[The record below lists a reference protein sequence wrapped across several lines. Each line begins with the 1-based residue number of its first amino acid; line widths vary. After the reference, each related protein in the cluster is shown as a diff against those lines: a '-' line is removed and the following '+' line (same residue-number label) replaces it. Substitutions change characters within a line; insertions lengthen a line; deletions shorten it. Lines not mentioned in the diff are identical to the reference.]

1 MKGYIVISYIKDS
14 LCYNFRK
21 ITKEEK
27 KYVNSNSLYKDSLF
41 YSLNYLKK
49 NINKISSIIK
59 NNFNE
64 INYFIVRTTVTF
76 KYVKM
81 LMEKLS
87 CNKLRLLFEY
97 SISIEDYNLLSS
109 IKDLKEIDVYFMP
122 SFIINRFESLN
133 IKVITHYTNKISSKF
148 MLEQDSIDNDTLYY
162 RKKLYI
168 TDDYEELEEDIK
180 EFFKINYYL
189 KSIDLYCFEK
199 SIIEKLVKLI
209 TEDNTK
215 NIIILMHQY
224 SDKGNFIKTNFK
236 YLKDIN
242 KKCKENSLCEF
253 RVVYSEDYLK
263 NNLFKQLSYN
273 NLKLM
278 MIMIIYLCAST
289 FIISSSFNAVNSL
302 NADKLKHEIIE
313 NENNEIKT
321 EPSENNKNELTDN
334 DIVIDKKE
342 EEQVKRSKYD
352 LENIM
357 DNLLKINNETVGYLV
372 VKNTNIS
379 YPVVKHSDNS
389 YYLKRDFYK
398 KKTSMGWVFL
408 DYRNSK
414 DKFDDN
420 NVIYAHSM
428 KNGTMF
434 GTLKKVIESNYRS
447 NSENMIISYD
457 TLFGKYKFKIFS
469 VYKVDYTTDYLKTNF
484 DSEKD
489 FNEFVKLIKSRSVF
503 KSKDKVKYGDKIL
516 TLSTC
521 TGNNNRRLV
530 VHAVLIKE
538 EK

>member
-49 NINKISSIIK
+49 NINKISSTIK

-122 SFIINRFESLN
+122 TFIINRFESLN

-148 MLEQDSIDNDTLYY
+148 MLEQDSIDYDTLYY

-168 TDDYEELEEDIK
+168 TDDYEELEEDIR

-253 RVVYSEDYLK
+253 RVVYSEDYLR

-313 NENNEIKT
+313 NENNETKT
-321 EPSENNKNELTDN
+321 EPSEDNKNELTDN
-334 DIVIDKKE
+334 DIVLDKKE
-342 EEQVKRSKYD
+342 EEKVKKSKYD

-434 GTLKKVIESNYRS
+434 GTLKKVIESSYRS

>member
-49 NINKISSIIK
+49 NINKISSTIK

-122 SFIINRFESLN
+122 TFIINRFESLN

-148 MLEQDSIDNDTLYY
+148 MLEQDSIDYDTLYY

-253 RVVYSEDYLK
+253 RVVYSEDYLR

-334 DIVIDKKE
+334 DIVLDKKE
-342 EEQVKRSKYD
+342 EDKVKRSKYD

>member
-1 MKGYIVISYIKDS
+1 MKGYIVINYIKDS

-49 NINKISSIIK
+49 NINKISSTIK

-122 SFIINRFESLN
+122 TFIINRFESLN

-148 MLEQDSIDNDTLYY
+148 MLEQDSIDYDTLYY

-253 RVVYSEDYLK
+253 RVVYSEDYLR

-313 NENNEIKT
+313 NENNDTKT
-321 EPSENNKNELTDN
+321 GPSEDNKNELTDN
-334 DIVIDKKE
+334 DVVLDKKE
-342 EEQVKRSKYD
+342 EEKVKKSKYD

>member
-49 NINKISSIIK
+49 NINKISSTIK

-122 SFIINRFESLN
+122 TFIINRFESLN

-148 MLEQDSIDNDTLYY
+148 MLEQDSIDYDTLYY

-189 KSIDLYCFEK
+189 KSIDLYCFERT
-199 SIIEKLVKLI
+199 IIEKLVKLI

-215 NIIILMHQY
+215 NIVILMHQY

-253 RVVYSEDYLK
+253 RVVYSEDYLR

-289 FIISSSFNAVNSL
+289 FIISSSFNAVNSI

-321 EPSENNKNELTDN
+321 EPSEDNKNELTDN
-334 DIVIDKKE
+334 DIVLDKKE
-342 EEQVKRSKYD
+342 EEKVKRSKYD

>member
-49 NINKISSIIK
+49 NINKISSTIK

-122 SFIINRFESLN
+122 TFIINRFESLN

-148 MLEQDSIDNDTLYY
+148 MLEQDSIDYDTLYY

-168 TDDYEELEEDIK
+168 TDDYEELEEDIR

-242 KKCKENSLCEF
+242 KKCKEKSLCEF
-253 RVVYSEDYLK
+253 RVVYSEDYLR

-334 DIVIDKKE
+334 DIVLDKKE
-342 EEQVKRSKYD
+342 EEKVKRSKYD

-434 GTLKKVIESNYRS
+434 GTLKKVIESSYRS

>member
-1 MKGYIVISYIKDS
+1 MKGYIVINYIKDS

-215 NIIILMHQY
+215 NIVILMHQY

-253 RVVYSEDYLK
+253 RVVYSEDYLR

-334 DIVIDKKE
+334 DIVLDKKE

-434 GTLKKVIESNYRS
+434 GTLKKVIESSYRS

>member
-49 NINKISSIIK
+49 NINKISSTIK

-122 SFIINRFESLN
+122 TFIINRFESLN

-148 MLEQDSIDNDTLYY
+148 MLEQDSIDYDTLYY

-189 KSIDLYCFEK
+189 KSIDLYCFERT
-199 SIIEKLVKLI
+199 IIEKLVKLI

-215 NIIILMHQY
+215 NIVILMHQY

-253 RVVYSEDYLK
+253 RVVYSEDYLR

-334 DIVIDKKE
+334 DIVLDKKE
-342 EEQVKRSKYD
+342 EEKVKRSKYD

-434 GTLKKVIESNYRS
+434 GTLKKVIESSYRS

>member
-1 MKGYIVISYIKDS
+1 MKGYIVINYIKDY

-49 NINKISSIIK
+49 NINKISSTIK

-122 SFIINRFESLN
+122 TFIINRFESLN

-148 MLEQDSIDNDTLYY
+148 MLEQDSIDYDTLYY

-189 KSIDLYCFEK
+189 KSIDLYCFERT
-199 SIIEKLVKLI
+199 IIEKLVKLI

-253 RVVYSEDYLK
+253 RVVYSEDYLR

-313 NENNEIKT
+313 NENNDTKT
-321 EPSENNKNELTDN
+321 GPSEDNKNELTDN
-334 DIVIDKKE
+334 DVVLDKKE
-342 EEQVKRSKYD
+342 EEKVKKSKYD

-434 GTLKKVIESNYRS
+434 GTLKKVIESSYRS

>member
-49 NINKISSIIK
+49 NINKISSTIK

-122 SFIINRFESLN
+122 TFIINRFESLN

-148 MLEQDSIDNDTLYY
+148 MLEQDSIDYDTLYY

-215 NIIILMHQY
+215 NIVILMHQY

-253 RVVYSEDYLK
+253 RVVYSEDYLR

-334 DIVIDKKE
+334 DIVLDKKE
-342 EEQVKRSKYD
+342 EEKVKKSKYD

-434 GTLKKVIESNYRS
+434 GTLKKVIESSYRS

>member
-1 MKGYIVISYIKDS
+1 MKGYIVINYIKDS

-49 NINKISSIIK
+49 NINKISSTIK

-122 SFIINRFESLN
+122 TFIINRFESLN

-148 MLEQDSIDNDTLYY
+148 MLEQDSIDYDTLYY

-189 KSIDLYCFEK
+189 KSIDLYCFERT
-199 SIIEKLVKLI
+199 IIEKLVKLI

-215 NIIILMHQY
+215 NIVILMHQY

-253 RVVYSEDYLK
+253 RVVYSEDYLR

-302 NADKLKHEIIE
+302 NEDKLKHEIIE

-321 EPSENNKNELTDN
+321 EPSEDNKNELTDN
-334 DIVIDKKE
+334 DIVLDKKE

-434 GTLKKVIESNYRS
+434 GTLKKVIESSYRS

>member
-1 MKGYIVISYIKDS
+1 MKGYIVINYIKDS

-49 NINKISSIIK
+49 NINKISSTIK

-122 SFIINRFESLN
+122 TFIINRFESLN

-148 MLEQDSIDNDTLYY
+148 MLEQDSIDYDTLYY

-168 TDDYEELEEDIK
+168 TDDYEELEEDIR

-253 RVVYSEDYLK
+253 RVVYSEDYLR

-334 DIVIDKKE
+334 DIVLDKKE

-434 GTLKKVIESNYRS
+434 GTLKKVIESSYRS

>member
-1 MKGYIVISYIKDS
+1 
-14 LCYNFRK
+14 
-21 ITKEEK
+21 
-27 KYVNSNSLYKDSLF
+27 
-41 YSLNYLKK
+41 
-49 NINKISSIIK
+49 
-59 NNFNE
+59 
-64 INYFIVRTTVTF
+64 
-76 KYVKM
+76 
-81 LMEKLS
+81 MEKLS

-122 SFIINRFESLN
+122 TFIINRFESLN

-148 MLEQDSIDNDTLYY
+148 MLEQDSIDYDTLYY

-168 TDDYEELEEDIK
+168 TDDYEELEEDIR

-253 RVVYSEDYLK
+253 RVVYSEDYLR

-334 DIVIDKKE
+334 DIVLDKKE
-342 EEQVKRSKYD
+342 EEKVKRSKYD

-434 GTLKKVIESNYRS
+434 GTLKKVIESSYRS

>member
-49 NINKISSIIK
+49 NINKISSTIK

-122 SFIINRFESLN
+122 TFIINRFESLN

-148 MLEQDSIDNDTLYY
+148 MLEQDSIDYDTLYY

-215 NIIILMHQY
+215 NIVILMHQY

-253 RVVYSEDYLK
+253 RVVYSEDYLR

-313 NENNEIKT
+313 NENNDTKT
-321 EPSENNKNELTDN
+321 GPSEDNKNELTDN
-334 DIVIDKKE
+334 DIVLDKKE
-342 EEQVKRSKYD
+342 EEKVKRSKYD

-434 GTLKKVIESNYRS
+434 GTLKKVIESSYRS

>member
-49 NINKISSIIK
+49 NINKISSTIK

-122 SFIINRFESLN
+122 TFIINRFESLN

-148 MLEQDSIDNDTLYY
+148 MLEQDSIDYDTLYY

-253 RVVYSEDYLK
+253 RVVYSEDYLR

-334 DIVIDKKE
+334 DIVLDKKE
-342 EEQVKRSKYD
+342 EDKVKRSKYD

-434 GTLKKVIESNYRS
+434 GTLKKVIESSYRS

>member
-49 NINKISSIIK
+49 NINKISSTIK

-81 LMEKLS
+81 LIEKLS

-122 SFIINRFESLN
+122 TFIINRFESLN

-148 MLEQDSIDNDTLYY
+148 MLEQDSIDYDTLYY

-253 RVVYSEDYLK
+253 RVVYSEDYLR

-334 DIVIDKKE
+334 DIVLDKKE
-342 EEQVKRSKYD
+342 EEKVKRSKYD

-434 GTLKKVIESNYRS
+434 GTLKKVIESSYRS

>member
-49 NINKISSIIK
+49 NINKISSTIK

-148 MLEQDSIDNDTLYY
+148 MLEQDSIDYDTLYY

-253 RVVYSEDYLK
+253 RVVYSEDYLR

-334 DIVIDKKE
+334 DIVLDKKE
-342 EEQVKRSKYD
+342 EEKVKRSKYD

-408 DYRNSK
+408 DYRNGK

-434 GTLKKVIESNYRS
+434 GTLKKVIESSYRS

>member
-1 MKGYIVISYIKDS
+1 MKGYIVINYIKDS

-49 NINKISSIIK
+49 NINKISSTIK

-122 SFIINRFESLN
+122 TFIINRFESLN

-148 MLEQDSIDNDTLYY
+148 MLEQDSIDYDTLYY

-253 RVVYSEDYLK
+253 RVVYSEDYLR

-321 EPSENNKNELTDN
+321 GPSEDNKNELTDN
-334 DIVIDKKE
+334 DVVLDKKE
-342 EEQVKRSKYD
+342 EEKVKKSKYD

>member
-49 NINKISSIIK
+49 NINKISSTIK

-122 SFIINRFESLN
+122 TFIINRFESLN

-148 MLEQDSIDNDTLYY
+148 MLEQDSIDYDTLYY

-253 RVVYSEDYLK
+253 RVVYSEDYLR

-334 DIVIDKKE
+334 DIVLDKKE
-342 EEQVKRSKYD
+342 EEKVKRSKYD

-434 GTLKKVIESNYRS
+434 GTLKKVIESSYRS

>member
-49 NINKISSIIK
+49 NINKISSTIK

-122 SFIINRFESLN
+122 TFIINRFESLN

-148 MLEQDSIDNDTLYY
+148 MLEQDSIDYDTLYY

-215 NIIILMHQY
+215 NIVILMHQY

-253 RVVYSEDYLK
+253 RVVYSEDYLR

-313 NENNEIKT
+313 NENNDTKT
-321 EPSENNKNELTDN
+321 GPSEDNKNELTDN
-334 DIVIDKKE
+334 DVVLDKKE
-342 EEQVKRSKYD
+342 EEKVKKSKYD

-434 GTLKKVIESNYRS
+434 GTLKKVIESSYRS

>member
-215 NIIILMHQY
+215 NIVILMHQY

-236 YLKDIN
+236 YLKNIN

-334 DIVIDKKE
+334 DIVLDKKE

-414 DKFDDN
+414 DKFEDN

-434 GTLKKVIESNYRS
+434 GTLKKVIESSYRS

-538 EK
+538 E